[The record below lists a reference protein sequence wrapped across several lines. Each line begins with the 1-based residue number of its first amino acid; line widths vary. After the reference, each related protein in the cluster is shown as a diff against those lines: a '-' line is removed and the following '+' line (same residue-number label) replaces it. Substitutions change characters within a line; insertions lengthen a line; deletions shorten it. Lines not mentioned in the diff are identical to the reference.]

1 MSMPGDISETSG
13 RWSWLAAEGAKAE
26 EKAAE
31 LDSQGQSAQAALFH
45 LRAASKFKEAAEL
58 CPEQSDRTALEEHA
72 ADISARAIYLESLG
86 GMPPSLPLEDHVG
99 DLTLSLDLSA
109 AEAPQGEEVSGLL
122 ARSGV
127 TGSSAELSDEGF
139 QIVSALKNQDEM
151 QTFLRRLLAAD
162 WRQVRADDASELE
175 FVAFV
180 QNLANAGEP
189 CSGLCASIKEQLRKF
204 SWVELNLGPEQDR
217 LQVAVAMEKE
227 ARDLEAAGKAA
238 QAIET
243 LRQSVAVFELV
254 YKFDPRSKNP
264 KIKDMVGSRIEELG
278 KLADRLESETGGAG
292 LGDDLE
298 ARLRK
303 LHEG

>member
-1 MSMPGDISETSG
+1 MV
-13 RWSWLAAEGAKAE
+13 WA
-26 EKAAE
+26 
-31 LDSQGQSAQAALFH
+31 
-45 LRAASKFKEAAEL
+45 
-58 CPEQSDRTALEEHA
+58 PE
-72 ADISARAIYLESLG
+72 
-86 GMPPSLPLEDHVG
+86 VG
-99 DLTLSLDLSA
+99 
-109 AEAPQGEEVSGLL
+109 
-122 ARSGV
+122 
-127 TGSSAELSDEGF
+127 
-139 QIVSALKNQDEM
+139 
-151 QTFLRRLLAAD
+151 
-162 WRQVRADDASELE
+162 
-175 FVAFV
+175 
-180 QNLANAGEP
+180 NLVGGEP